1 MVKRK
6 VFLAIAVVLA
16 SLSCAGGND
25 NPPFSRGVYLNYQD
39 AKLVIGYTTI
49 AYVNDVL
56 GEPETSV
63 ISEHGGD
70 GFYWENLLDNTY
82 CDGRLSLIFSIDKGV
97 LIQIV
102 FRPVKGDEYTSF
114 LNINDQNGRD
124 KILDAF
130 KKSNYDF
137 VMVENSTT
145 IWLTYYKRE
154 EPYLEVVCGL
164 QFNEEQSLY
173 ALNYHV
179 NAPW

>member
-1 MVKRK
+1 MIKK
-6 VFLAIAVVLA
+6 SVFLVIVAVLV
-16 SLSCAGGND
+16 SLSCVRGND
-25 NPPFSRGVYLNYQD
+25 NPPFSRGVYLNYQG

-56 GEPETSV
+56 GEPEESV

-82 CDGRLSLIFSIDKGV
+82 CDGRLSLIFSIDKEV

-102 FRPVKGDEYTSF
+102 FRPAKEDKYTSF
-114 LNINDQNGRD
+114 LKINNQNGRD
-124 KILDAF
+124 KISDAVQ
-130 KKSNYDF
+130 KSNYSF
-137 VMVENSTT
+137 ELLKSGT
-145 IWLTYYKRE
+145 IWLTYYGRE

-164 QFNEEQSLY
+164 QFNDDQSLY

-179 NAPW
+179 DASW